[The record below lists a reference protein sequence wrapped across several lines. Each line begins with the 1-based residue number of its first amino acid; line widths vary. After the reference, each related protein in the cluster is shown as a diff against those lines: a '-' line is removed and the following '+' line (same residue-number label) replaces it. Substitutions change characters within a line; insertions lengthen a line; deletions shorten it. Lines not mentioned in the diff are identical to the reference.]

1 MVIEHAARRFK
12 VILERDAKA
21 RAWVTYVPTL
31 GLSTYGDSRAEAL
44 AQTRDA
50 ILGYMEAASKEGI
63 AFPAADADPEIVDLE
78 VATP

>member
-12 VILERDAKA
+12 VILERDTTA

-44 AQTRDA
+44 AQTREA

-63 AFPAADADPEIVDLE
+63 ALPTADADVEIVDLE